1 MKKFLFFL
9 LILSIPFSGMA
20 QTVGKKQESSSGSQ
34 GKNISALL
42 SKIDTLLTI
51 NNMLLEQ
58 IEIDSSL
65 KGRFK
70 LYKTENNYN
79 FLELDTKTGKIK
91 QVQWSLDEK
100 NECTV
105 VINNIDLSWG
115 AGYGSGSFELYPTS
129 NMYQFILLDK
139 TNGRKWHVQW
149 GLENANRWIRY
160 ID

>member
-9 LILSIPFSGMA
+9 LILLIPFSGMA
-20 QTVGKKQESSSGSQ
+20 QTVGKKQESTSDRQ

-58 IEIDSSL
+58 IGIDYSL

-70 LYKTENNYN
+70 LYKTENFYN
-79 FLELDTKTGKIK
+79 FLELDTKTGKIQ
-91 QVQWSLDEK
+91 QVQWTLDGE
-100 NECTV
+100 NEGSV
-105 VINNIDLSWG
+105 VINDVDLSLEI
-115 AGYGSGSFELYPTS
+115 GYSSGSFELYPTS
-129 NMYQFILLDK
+129 NIYQFILIDK

-149 GLENANRWIRY
+149 GDKRWIRK

>member
-9 LILSIPFSGMA
+9 LILLIPFSGMA
-20 QTVGKKQESSSGSQ
+20 QTVDKKQESTSDRQ

-58 IEIDSSL
+58 IGIDSSL

-70 LYKTENNYN
+70 LYKTENFYN
-79 FLELDTKTGKIK
+79 FLELDTKTGKIQ
-91 QVQWSLDEK
+91 QVQWTLDGE
-100 NECTV
+100 NEGSV
-105 VINNIDLSWG
+105 VINDVDLSLEI
-115 AGYGSGSFELYPTS
+115 GYSSGSFELYPTS
-129 NMYQFILLDK
+129 NIYQFILIDK

-149 GLENANRWIRY
+149 GDKRWIRK

>member
-9 LILSIPFSGMA
+9 LILLIPFSGMA
-20 QTVGKKQESSSGSQ
+20 QTVGKKQESTSDRQ

-58 IEIDSSL
+58 IGIDSSL

-70 LYKTENNYN
+70 LYKTENFYN
-79 FLELDTKTGKIK
+79 FLELDTKTGKIQ
-91 QVQWSLDEK
+91 QVQWTLDGE
-100 NECTV
+100 NEGSV
-105 VINNIDLSWG
+105 VINDVDLSLEI
-115 AGYGSGSFELYPTS
+115 GYSSGSFELYPTS
-129 NMYQFILLDK
+129 NIYQFILIDK

-149 GLENANRWIRY
+149 GDKRWIRK